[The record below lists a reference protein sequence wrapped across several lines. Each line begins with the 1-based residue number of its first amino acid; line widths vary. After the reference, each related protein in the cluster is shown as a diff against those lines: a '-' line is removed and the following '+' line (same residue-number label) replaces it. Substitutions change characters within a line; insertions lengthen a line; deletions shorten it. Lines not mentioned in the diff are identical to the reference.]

1 MSDILQE
8 ARQALQI
15 EIDGLTGLL
24 NRLGEPFEK
33 AVKLIFERS
42 GKVVVAGVGKSGH
55 IARKIAA
62 TLSSTGTIAMF
73 LHPAE
78 AIHGDLGS
86 VGKDD
91 TVLLLS
97 NSGQTEELIRL
108 LGPLRRIGV
117 PFIAMTGN
125 PASEL
130 AKRADVH
137 VDVSVEKEACPMGLA
152 PTASTTASLAMG
164 DALAVCLLQLRGF
177 TPEDYAV
184 FHPGGNLGKKLV
196 TRVQDL
202 MDMGEKMPTVLA
214 TDTVEH
220 VIAELQDKHYGLTAV
235 VDGEGKLTGVFSMGD
250 FTRLHLRD
258 PSLSFMKEPIS
269 EFASSSPMTTSP
281 DALAA
286 RALNTMETHN
296 IRALFAVDDAGKPIG
311 IIGLYEVLRAIDY

>member
-33 AVKLIFERS
+33 AVRLIFERN

-62 TLSSTGTIAMF
+62 TLSSTGTMAMF

-78 AIHGDLGS
+78 AVHGDLGS

-91 TVLLLS
+91 TVLVLS
-97 NSGQTEELIRL
+97 NSGETEELIRL
-108 LGPLRRIGV
+108 MGPLRRIGV

-125 PASEL
+125 AASEL

-137 VDVSVEKEACPMGLA
+137 VDVSVDKEACPMGLA
-152 PTASTTASLAMG
+152 PTASTTAALAMG

-202 MDMGEKMPTVLA
+202 MDIGEKVPTVLA

-235 VDGEGKLTGVFSMGD
+235 VDGEGILTGVFSMGD
-250 FTRLHLRD
+250 LTRLHLRD
-258 PSLSFMKEPIS
+258 RSLSFMKEPIAQ
-269 EFASSSPMTTSP
+269 FASPNPITTSA

-296 IRALFAVDDAGKPIG
+296 IRALFAVDGAGKPIG